1 MDKEGPKSLFW
12 IFTKSRC
19 ELTQSSKE
27 IILPFVVQCLFR
39 MKFFPQRVVTH

>member
-39 MKFFPQRVVTH
+39 MKFFPQRVVTY